1 MPYSF
6 KIEGNSKD
14 EITSKLKIRPEYSL
28 NPYLVSMNTKEV
40 RGFFGLG
47 PKKIKYVAEYVI
59 HEISTSKKHKIEMSK
74 STLEK
79 KQQELY
85 KNDALLRLNRLSANQ
100 KQPKSLESVVSDFE
114 KIKKNIELLTL
125 QSNQIMPKSVDSSD
139 SVREPVMQE
148 INGFENPVEKK
159 TVTVS
164 PQEEQFRQT
173 LIEQE
178 IEKDLVEI
186 LIRKIKK
193 KSLSP
198 QWDNVNTMQIE
209 LKKALDSILNIMPG
223 IDVNNDIMKRVVVFI
238 GPTGVGKTTSLVKC
252 ATDFYRAQKE
262 LRFFSNDSYR
272 IGAPQQ
278 LETYANILKRPFE
291 VCQKEEILE
300 KFQSLSENEIVFFD
314 TAGRSQKNKE
324 QVNDLIEILKVINDA
339 NMKVET
345 FLVVSATTKMSDL
358 RDIAKRF
365 RAIDYKGLVV
375 TKTDETGTLGPIIN
389 LLYELKKPVCYFA
402 TGQDV
407 PQDIRKADS
416 SFIVNSIL

>member
-1 MPYSF
+1 VAYSF
-6 KIEGNSKD
+6 KIEGNSKE
-14 EITSKLKIRPEYSL
+14 EIASKLMTRPEYSL
-28 NPYLVSMNTKEV
+28 NPYQVSMNTKEV

-59 HEISTSKKHKIEMSK
+59 HEISSSKKQKIEKSK

-114 KIKKNIELLTL
+114 KIKKNIEMLTS
-125 QSNQIMPKSVDSSD
+125 QSNQIMPKPVTPSD
-139 SVREPVMQE
+139 LVQEPAVQE
-148 INGFENPVEKK
+148 IKRVNNSVEKK

-164 PQEEQFRQT
+164 PEEEQFRQA

-186 LIRKIKK
+186 LIGKIKK
-193 KSLSP
+193 NSLSP
-198 QWDNVNTMQIE
+198 QWDNVNTMQNE
-209 LKKALDSILNIMPG
+209 MKKALDSILNFMSG
-223 IDVNNDIMKRVVVFI
+223 IDVNTDIMKRVVVFI

-252 ATDFYRAQKE
+252 ATDFYRVKKE

-300 KFQSLSENEIVFFD
+300 KFQALAENEIVFFD

-324 QVNDLIEILKVINDA
+324 QVRELEEILAEVNKAKMHI
-339 NMKVET
+339 ES

-365 RAIDYKGLVV
+365 RDIDYKGLVI

-389 LLYELKKPVCYFA
+389 LLYELKKPVYYFT

-407 PQDIRKADS
+407 PKDIQKADS
-416 SFIVNSIL
+416 NFIVNSIL

>member
-1 MPYSF
+1 MAYSF
-6 KIEGNSKD
+6 KIEGNSKE
-14 EITSKLKIRPEYSL
+14 EITSKLMTRPEYSL
-28 NPYLVSMNTKEV
+28 NPYLVSMNTKQV

-59 HEISTSKKHKIEMSK
+59 HEISTSKKQKIEKSK

-100 KQPKSLESVVSDFE
+100 KPQKSLESVVSDFE
-114 KIKKNIELLTL
+114 KIKKNIEILTS
-125 QSNQIMPKSVDSSD
+125 QSNRIMPTPVNHFDSMH
-139 SVREPVMQE
+139 EPTMPE
-148 INGFENPVEKK
+148 IKEADNSVEKK
-159 TVTVS
+159 SVTVS

-173 LIEQE
+173 LVEQE

-186 LIRKIKK
+186 LIRKIKQN
-193 KSLSP
+193 SLSP
-198 QWDNVNTMQIE
+198 QWDNINIMRSE
-209 LKKALDSILNIMPG
+209 LKKVLDSILDIKPG
-223 IDVNNDIMKRVVVFI
+223 IDINNDIAKRVIVFI

-252 ATDFYRAQKE
+252 ATDFYRRQKE

-291 VCQKEEILE
+291 VCQKEDILE
-300 KFQSLSENEIVFFD
+300 KFQALAENEIVFFD
-314 TAGRSQKNKE
+314 TAGRSQKNNE
-324 QVNDLIEILKVINDA
+324 QIRELKEILTEVKKAQMHI
-339 NMKVET
+339 ES

-358 RDIAKRF
+358 RDIVKHF
-365 RAIDYKGLVV
+365 RDIDYKGLIV

-389 LLYELKKPVCYFA
+389 LLYELKKSVYYF
-402 TGQDV
+402 TNGQDV
-407 PQDIRKADS
+407 PKDIRKADS